1 MLRNPLIDH
10 HQSQRDL
17 YLATR
22 DLFIRHDRLSMD
34 HVDKL
39 KKRVETNS
47 VKLDGTRTAQKEGW
61 QEEVERLA
69 SLIEKDQGTIAA
81 QLSRRLF
88 IRAW

>member
-1 MLRNPLIDH
+1 
-10 HQSQRDL
+10 
-17 YLATR
+17 
-22 DLFIRHDRLSMD
+22 MD

-61 QEEVERLA
+61 QEEVDRLA

>member
-1 MLRNPLIDH
+1 MLSYTLID

-22 DLFIRHDRLSMD
+22 DLFIRHDRFSMD

-61 QEEVERLA
+61 QEEVERLG
-69 SLIEKDQGTIAA
+69 SVIEKDQGTIAA

>member
-1 MLRNPLIDH
+1 
-10 HQSQRDL
+10 
-17 YLATR
+17 
-22 DLFIRHDRLSMD
+22 MD